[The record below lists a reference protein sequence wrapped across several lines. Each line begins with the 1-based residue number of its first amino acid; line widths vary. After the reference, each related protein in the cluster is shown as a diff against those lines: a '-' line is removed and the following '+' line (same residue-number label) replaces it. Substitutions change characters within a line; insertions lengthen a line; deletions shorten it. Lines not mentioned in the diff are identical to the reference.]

1 MSPVNGL
8 KHVQLLILS
17 PGKWGVSPFG
27 CLEPKVR
34 TATNLE
40 KAYKPKQLSKN
51 TISESDCCRFRFGF
65 QKYVYTRIFIPDP
78 FRKWF

>member
-34 TATNLE
+34 TETNLE
-40 KAYKPKQLSKN
+40 KQRLSKN
-51 TISESDCCRFRFGF
+51 TISDSDCCRFRFGF

-78 FRKWF
+78 FRK